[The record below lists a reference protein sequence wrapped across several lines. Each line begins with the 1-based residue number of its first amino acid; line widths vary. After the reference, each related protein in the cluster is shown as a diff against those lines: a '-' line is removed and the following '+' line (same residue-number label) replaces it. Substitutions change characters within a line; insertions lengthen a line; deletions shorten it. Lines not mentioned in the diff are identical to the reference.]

1 MGKRTLGK
9 STATPPYFEPAPASP
24 PLPET
29 EEGKRDMKRLAP
41 FVISGGRNTER
52 YYFIHVS
59 HLTSYKFNV
68 RPEYFGDESN
78 YTEVFPKRIRDILKH
93 NADARIFCVF
103 DWDTIYGKEPALKK
117 HQAFLAAFKTEV
129 TNGNVVLCSSM
140 PCIEYWFLLHFTNHK
155 GLLKSYSAISGLL
168 APFLKPCFPDPS
180 KNLKKLLK
188 SEKHLKDP
196 AWVEKL
202 CADGKLE
209 RAILWA
215 EENINRANEE
225 GSLDRQSYTYIY
237 KLFKDY
243 TEG

>member
-155 GLLKSYSAISGLL
+155 GLLKSYSAIS
-168 APFLKPCFPDPS
+168 
-180 KNLKKLLK
+180 LK